1 MARRGLIVVPLV
13 LAVAMVTATGGAAQ
27 SREPAQSPIDVTF
40 DAIRF
45 DPAQPRLSVSY
56 WRTDVELEYVRKDLS
71 SPTGCVTR
79 QAEETEE
86 AAVEPG
92 SGHVTLAGVRYDLVQ
107 FHFHTPAEHRVG
119 GRADPLEMHLVH
131 RAADGGLLVIGVPL
145 RPGTRSTVDSVLARL
160 APECGE
166 PVDVPDI
173 ELGTLLPANR
183 LMLSYTGSL
192 TTAPFTEGVR
202 WFLATGMTV
211 SQATID
217 RFQQLFTGGNA
228 RAVQPLGGRT
238 LALTPR
244 TGG

>member
-1 MARRGLIVVPLV
+1 M
-13 LAVAMVTATGGAAQ
+13 LAAALVTATGGAAH
-27 SREPAQSPIDVTF
+27 SREPTQSPIDVTF

-45 DPAQPRLSVSY
+45 DPAQPKLSVSY
-56 WRTDVELEYVRKDLS
+56 GRTDVELEYVRKDLS
-71 SPTGCVTR
+71 SPTGCATR
-79 QAEETEE
+79 HAEETEE

-145 RPGTRSTVDSVLARL
+145 RAGARSTVDTVLDRL

-166 PVDVPDI
+166 PVAVPDI
-173 ELGTLLPANR
+173 DLDTLLPANR
-183 LMLSYTGSL
+183 LMVTYNGSL

-202 WFLATGMTV
+202 WLLTPGMTV
-211 SQATID
+211 SRATIT
-217 RFQQLFTGGNA
+217 RFQGMFAGGNA
-228 RAVQPLGGRT
+228 RAVQPLNGRT
-238 LALTPR
+238 LVVTPR
-244 TGG
+244 IGD

>member
-1 MARRGLIVVPLV
+1 
-13 LAVAMVTATGGAAQ
+13 MVTATGGAAH
-27 SREPAQSPIDVTF
+27 SREPTQSPIDVTF

-45 DPAQPRLSVSY
+45 DPAQPKLSVSY
-56 WRTDVELEYVRKDLS
+56 GRTDVELEYVRKDLS
-71 SPTGCVTR
+71 SPTGCATR
-79 QAEETEE
+79 HAEETEE

-131 RAADGGLLVIGVPL
+131 RSADGKLVVIGVPL
-145 RPGTRSTVDSVLARL
+145 RPGARSTVDTVLSRL

-173 ELGTLLPANR
+173 DLATLLPANR
-183 LMLSYTGSL
+183 LMLGYTGSL

-202 WFLATGMTV
+202 WYLTTPLTV
-211 SQATID
+211 SPATIA
-217 RFQQLFTGGNA
+217 RFQGMFTSGNA
-228 RAVQPLGGRT
+228 RSVQPLNGRN
-238 LALTPR
+238 LVLTPR
-244 TGG
+244 LGG